1 MDKINA
7 MLQDILNRVLKI
19 EKTLDE
25 VKDDVNDLKEARK

>member
-25 VKDDVNDLKEARK
+25 VKDDVNDLKEAKK